1 MQIKF
6 DNYSKEEIYNL
17 AFNYE
22 NRGILIYSNFVDTEI
37 FNQILSIKKSGLE
50 LLKNLA
56 DEKNYSINL
65 NECEVLNPKDNF
77 EKLIVAINYELEINE
92 FYKNASE
99 FMDDDVKD
107 LFFRLWATSNNE
119 YIPALKASL
128 LSISC
133 QNLAPNIQNSN
144 QNNTDPKSN
153 NSIKDFLEEAN
164 KIASGEA
171 NMENINTLLNHPSF
185 PFFSG
190 VAAGGLIGLLIN
202 EIIKKEKID
211 E

>member
-65 NECEVLNPKDNF
+65 NECEVLNPK
-77 EKLIVAINYELEINE
+77 
-92 FYKNASE
+92 
-99 FMDDDVKD
+99 
-107 LFFRLWATSNNE
+107 
-119 YIPALKASL
+119 
-128 LSISC
+128 
-133 QNLAPNIQNSN
+133 
-144 QNNTDPKSN
+144 
-153 NSIKDFLEEAN
+153 
-164 KIASGEA
+164 
-171 NMENINTLLNHPSF
+171 
-185 PFFSG
+185 
-190 VAAGGLIGLLIN
+190 
-202 EIIKKEKID
+202 
-211 E
+211 

>member
-1 MQIKF
+1 
-6 DNYSKEEIYNL
+6 
-17 AFNYE
+17 
-22 NRGILIYSNFVDTEI
+22 
-37 FNQILSIKKSGLE
+37 
-50 LLKNLA
+50 
-56 DEKNYSINL
+56 
-65 NECEVLNPKDNF
+65 
-77 EKLIVAINYELEINE
+77 
-92 FYKNASE
+92 
-99 FMDDDVKD
+99 MDDDVKD

-171 NMENINTLLNHPSF
+171 NMENINTLLNHQSH
-185 PFFSG
+185 S
-190 VAAGGLIGLLIN
+190 
-202 EIIKKEKID
+202 
-211 E
+211 

>member
-1 MQIKF
+1 MLTNGPDQ
-6 DNYSKEEIYNL
+6 
-17 AFNYE
+17 
-22 NRGILIYSNFVDTEI
+22 
-37 FNQILSIKKSGLE
+37 
-50 LLKNLA
+50 
-56 DEKNYSINL
+56 KNYSINL
-65 NECEVLNPKDNF
+65 NECEGLNSKDNF
-77 EKLIVAINYELEINE
+77 EKCILAINYELQMNE

-99 FMDDDVKD
+99 FMDDDVED

-119 YIPALKASL
+119 YIPALKAFL
-128 LSISC
+128 VSISC

>member
-107 LFFRLWATSNNE
+107 LFFRL
-119 YIPALKASL
+119 
-128 LSISC
+128 
-133 QNLAPNIQNSN
+133 
-144 QNNTDPKSN
+144 
-153 NSIKDFLEEAN
+153 
-164 KIASGEA
+164 
-171 NMENINTLLNHPSF
+171 
-185 PFFSG
+185 
-190 VAAGGLIGLLIN
+190 
-202 EIIKKEKID
+202 
-211 E
+211 